1 MREIRTSG
9 SMSGEGKRDVAEWPK
24 SPRLSSTL
32 PLRILLAATFLT
44 RRANHFSDYQKLS
57 GLSSPSRKNILKIV
71 VAYQGKS
78 LP

>member
-32 PLRILLAATFLT
+32 PLRCSQNEQVPACSMSSLKASACRKVIPG
-44 RRANHFSDYQKLS
+44 
-57 GLSSPSRKNILKIV
+57 GLMMV
-71 VAYQGKS
+71 
-78 LP
+78 

>member
-32 PLRILLAATFLT
+32 PLPDGSDEATRWAISSRGGSSGAWEHAAPEAVPTGFARVGWLI
-44 RRANHFSDYQKLS
+44 Y
-57 GLSSPSRKNILKIV
+57 SP
-71 VAYQGKS
+71 
-78 LP
+78 